1 MRVGTPG
8 SLSVSRLTFVLRGL
22 AFSQADDRD
31 PHFFGGIAI
40 LSFGTVLIV
49 VAQTAEDFQLKIVTT
64 SAPELGRGDYS
75 QLGAAWRTTP
85 ESSDARNGQGS
96 DAHWIV

>member
-1 MRVGTPG
+1 MIVI
-8 SLSVSRLTFVLRGL
+8 
-22 AFSQADDRD
+22 

>member
-1 MRVGTPG
+1 MIVI
-8 SLSVSRLTFVLRGL
+8 
-22 AFSQADDRD
+22 

-64 SAPELGRGDYS
+64 SAPELGEGTTANWGQRGALLRLVDRRLSHGRASTVAAS
-75 QLGAAWRTTP
+75 QSGFRSRP
-85 ESSDARNGQGS
+85 NQGS
-96 DAHWIV
+96 MCDIQSRGNASR

>member
-1 MRVGTPG
+1 MIVI
-8 SLSVSRLTFVLRGL
+8 
-22 AFSQADDRD
+22 

-64 SAPELGRGDYS
+64 SAPELGEGTTANWGQRGAQPLSRVMLATVRGQMRIGSYS
-75 QLGAAWRTTP
+75 GRLRDPCCASNSEGWAPA
-85 ESSDARNGQGS
+85 
-96 DAHWIV
+96 